1 MPSENRTLAT
11 PTEPPA
17 SAKMA
22 RAGSRQA
29 RARPVLFVGGGQAG
43 LLGPPPVVEV
53 AADGEEPGQ
62 AAGQVPGELV
72 QATASGLVHRR
83 HQARPL
89 GLEPGQRLGV
99 HQAADGPA
107 GWPPQGATMGQTQ
120 RAGLDDGCG
129 LAGQEQPAT
138 EPPHQGGRPLGWIV
152 VAQGAFAGVDPE
164 QVIEAVADLANLVD
178 PAGLQQLRVDQR
190 VNQVLTSR
198 RIEVENG
205 RGHPGREV
213 ERLQQA
219 QPPERPLLPVGEG
232 AVAEGDAGPDL

>member
-1 MPSENRTLAT
+1 
-11 PTEPPA
+11 
-17 SAKMA
+17 
-22 RAGSRQA
+22 
-29 RARPVLFVGGGQAG
+29 
-43 LLGPPPVVEV
+43 
-53 AADGEEPGQ
+53 
-62 AAGQVPGELV
+62 
-72 QATASGLVHRR
+72 
-83 HQARPL
+83 
-89 GLEPGQRLGV
+89 
-99 HQAADGPA
+99 
-107 GWPPQGATMGQTQ
+107 MGQTQ

>member
-1 MPSENRTLAT
+1 
-11 PTEPPA
+11 
-17 SAKMA
+17 MA

-83 HQARPL
+83 HQARPSASN
-89 GLEPGQRLGV
+89 
-99 HQAADGPA
+99 QASGSASTRPLMA
-107 GWPPQGATMGQTQ
+107 GWPPQGAAMGQTQ

-152 VAQGAFAGVDPE
+152 VAQGAFAGVDPQ
-164 QVIEAVADLANLVD
+164 QVMEAVADLANLVD